1 MTEPQG
7 TEHPY
12 TVVVGVSATSKSPTA
27 LAWAAAQAEQNH
39 GRVVAVRAWRMSPP
53 QATPS
58 GFQAARVSAAEDIE
72 RAARESLES
81 DVADSLGA
89 DHKAELQL
97 VRGGR
102 YDVLM
107 KAAVGADL
115 LVIDAPRALI
125 AGPMFAHR
133 LIYAATC
140 PVVVMPP
147 DISGEPETMLT
158 RMTVALGRSML
169 TAAGTAGRPGYRRPI
184 GHEH

>member
-1 MTEPQG
+1 
-7 TEHPY
+7 
-12 TVVVGVSATSKSPTA
+12 
-27 LAWAAAQAEQNH
+27 
-39 GRVVAVRAWRMSPP
+39 
-53 QATPS
+53 
-58 GFQAARVSAAEDIE
+58 
-72 RAARESLES
+72 
-81 DVADSLGA
+81 
-89 DHKAELQL
+89 
-97 VRGGR
+97 
-102 YDVLM
+102 M

-184 GHEH
+184 VHEH

>member
-1 MTEPQG
+1 VTEPQS

-12 TVVVGVSATSKSPTA
+12 TVVVGVSETSKSPTA
-27 LAWAAAQAEQNH
+27 LAWAAAQAAQNH
-39 GRVVAVRAWRMSPP
+39 GRVVAVRAWRVSAP

-58 GFQAARVSAAEDIE
+58 GLQGARVSPAEDLE

-81 DVADSLGA
+81 DVAERLGA
-89 DHKAELQL
+89 DHGAELKL

-102 YDVLM
+102 YNVLL
-107 KAAVGADL
+107 KAAAGADL

-158 RMTVALGRSML
+158 RMTVALGRSVL
-169 TAAGTAGRPGYRRPI
+169 TAAGTAGRPG
-184 GHEH
+184 